1 MIETEIRSV
10 LVPAFLVWHLVQ
22 ICLPVVVKLRDLYG
36 SYSENGKSLT
46 CTEEKILKLINWM
59 YYIVVVVGGESQ
71 CLANVWKFIYVINTA
86 KGLVF
91 IPSQTFAFGSCCC
104 PPNGILGGVSARE
117 TGSCTAKSEQFHQRA
132 SGAEIKDVC
141 YIQREKENTEQH

>member
-1 MIETEIRSV
+1 M
-10 LVPAFLVWHLVQ
+10 
-22 ICLPVVVKLRDLYG
+22 
-36 SYSENGKSLT
+36 
-46 CTEEKILKLINWM
+46 
-59 YYIVVVVGGESQ
+59 
-71 CLANVWKFIYVINTA
+71 
-86 KGLVF
+86 F